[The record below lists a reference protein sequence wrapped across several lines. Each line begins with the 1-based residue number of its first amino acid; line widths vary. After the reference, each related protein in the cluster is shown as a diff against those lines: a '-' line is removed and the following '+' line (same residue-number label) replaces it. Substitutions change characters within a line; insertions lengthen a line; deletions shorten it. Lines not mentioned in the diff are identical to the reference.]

1 MLNNTSIYALRTLI
15 HLANQPEDDFHQT
28 PQVAAA
34 VNVPS
39 NYLGKLLQK
48 LARARIV
55 ESQKG
60 LHGGFRIA
68 ALPEQIHILD
78 VLKALQALPRPTI
91 SSHDQD
97 LQPLESRLER
107 IEKLYMRCLARTTLA
122 DVMKWSTE
130 GDIAK
135 ELVPEMKKEVGK
147 SVVLTI

>member
-78 VLKALQALPRPTI
+78 VLRALQALPRPTV
-91 SSHDQD
+91 SAHDQD
-97 LQPLESRLER
+97 LQPLENRLER
-107 IEKLYMRCLARTTLA
+107 IEKLYMRCLAKTTLA
-122 DVMKWSTE
+122 DVMKWSNE
-130 GDIAK
+130 GDIIK
-135 ELVPEMKKEVGK
+135 EIVPMVK
-147 SVVLTI
+147 SEIKGAVLTI